1 MPVRAAMQVAGGPRY
16 RLLEGLSEDDRE
28 AVLAAAAL
36 RQFST
41 SSLITEQGAAASHF
55 YLLVSGCVR
64 LFYTTAEGRKI
75 LLIWIAP
82 GEVFGGV
89 TLLAKP
95 RSYMVS
101 AESVK
106 DSKALVW
113 TRASIRGFAEK
124 YPHIRD
130 NAMTVA
136 GEYVEWYMKAHMAL
150 TCYTARE
157 RLAEVLLGLARA
169 IGEKQTGGIAIDVRN
184 EDLAN
189 AANITPYTASR
200 LMSQW
205 QKCGAIVKW
214 RGKVMLRRP
223 ERLLP
228 KAVERAPDDRRP

>member
-1 MPVRAAMQVAGGPRY
+1 MPVRGAAPAGAGPRY

-28 AVLAAAAL
+28 VVLAAAAL

-41 SSLITEQGAAASHF
+41 SSLITEQGATASHL
-55 YLLVSGCVR
+55 YMLVRGCVR
-64 LFYTTAEGRKI
+64 LFYTTAEGQKI

-82 GEVFGGV
+82 EEVFGGL

-95 RSYMVS
+95 RSFMVS
-101 AESVK
+101 AEAVK
-106 DSKALVW
+106 ESTALVW
-113 TRASIRGFAEK
+113 TRASIRGFAKK
-124 YPHIRD
+124 YPQIMD
-130 NAMTVA
+130 NAMTIA
-136 GEYVEWYMKAHMAL
+136 GEYVEWYMKAHVAL

-169 IGEKQTGGIAIDVRN
+169 IGRKQSGGIAIDVRN

-205 QKCGAIVKW
+205 QKNRAIVKW
-214 RGKVMLRRP
+214 RGKVLLRHP

-228 KAVERAPDDRRP
+228 KAD

>member
-1 MPVRAAMQVAGGPRY
+1 MPVRVAPPVAAGPRY
-16 RLLEGLSEDDRE
+16 RLLEGLSEVDRE

-41 SSLITEQGAAASHF
+41 ASLITEQGAAASHL
-55 YLLVSGCVR
+55 YMLVSGCVR

-82 GEVFGGV
+82 EEVFGAI

-95 RSYMVS
+95 RAYMLS

-106 DSKALVW
+106 DSKALEW

-124 YPHIRD
+124 YPQIMD
-130 NAMTVA
+130 NAMTTA
-136 GEYVEWYMKAHMAL
+136 GEYVECYMKAHEAL

-169 IGEKQTGGIAIDVRN
+169 IGEKQTDGIAIDVRN

-205 QKCGAIVKW
+205 QKSRAIVKW
-214 RGKVMLRRP
+214 RGKVLLRHP

-228 KAVERAPDDRRP
+228 KAD